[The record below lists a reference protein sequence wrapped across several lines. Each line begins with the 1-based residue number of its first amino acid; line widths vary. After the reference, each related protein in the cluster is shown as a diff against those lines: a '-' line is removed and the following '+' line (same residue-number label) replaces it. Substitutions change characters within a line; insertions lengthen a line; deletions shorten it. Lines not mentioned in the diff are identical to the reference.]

1 MTPLN
6 LAQTKFLQIAA
17 CCATDRSA
25 ALDQMVKF
33 CFAIILG
40 GKEGG
45 GGITRQENKT
55 KQKSSQE
62 IG

>member
-6 LAQTKFLQIAA
+6 LAQTKFLQVAA

-33 CFAIILG
+33 CFVIILG
-40 GKEGG
+40 GRRVGVELQDK
-45 GGITRQENKT
+45 KT
-55 KQKSSQE
+55 KQNRSPHKR
-62 IG
+62 